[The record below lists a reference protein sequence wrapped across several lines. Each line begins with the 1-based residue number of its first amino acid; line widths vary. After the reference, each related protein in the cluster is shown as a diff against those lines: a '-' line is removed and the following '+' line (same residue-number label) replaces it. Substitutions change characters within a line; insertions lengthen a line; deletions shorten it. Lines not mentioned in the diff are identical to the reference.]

1 MAIRI
6 GDTIEQ
12 SNRENTVRTSDYFYV
27 MDGSDINFAV
37 EKILENSGETIS
49 ATVNTKYIVRNV
61 SSSPISL
68 PNLANNDVVRYNG
81 NEWQIFKSV
90 GNPETDYG
98 IVYDKR
104 TQLFYQYDASNGWK
118 SILRSGKID
127 GGTFG

>member
-37 EKILENSGETIS
+37 EKILENSGESIS
-49 ATVNTKYIVRNV
+49 ATVNTKYIVRTI
-61 SSSPISL
+61 SSSPIAL
-68 PNLANNDVVRYNG
+68 PNLADNDVVRHNG
-81 NEWQIFKSV
+81 TEWQIFKSV
-90 GNPETDYG
+90 GNSETNYG

-104 TQLFYQYDASNGWK
+104 TQLFYQYDSSNGWK
-118 SILRSGKID
+118 PLLRSGKID
-127 GGTFG
+127 GGTFS